1 MDALFKDL
9 ISLAEEMI
17 KKTDFLLSVAEI
29 LPTSNITEFED
40 GTNFP
45 YKFCTIF
52 QKMRR
57 ELNKIYV
64 QTLRDE
70 NEEWIAEIARLKST
84 QEHMKKKRAMKDEGE
99 SSNKKM
105 KGNIE

>member
-1 MDALFKDL
+1 MYALFEDL

-17 KKTDFLLSVAEI
+17 KKTDFLLFVAEI

-40 GTNFP
+40 GTNFS
-45 YKFCTIF
+45 YKFSTIF
-52 QKMRR
+52 RKMRR

-70 NEEWIAEIARLKST
+70 NEEWVAEIARLKST
-84 QEHMKKKRAMKDEGE
+84 QEHMKKKRAMNDEGE